1 MKRFRTLGIAG
12 LVSALVMIPLF
23 ALAEAP
29 SELPVAGNDVTAE
42 APSEAPGDA
51 VDGRRKRQGKRR
63 GKRRGKR
70 PKFDFPM
77 AGAKFKAHVNKRIT
91 RIKARIERRLE
102 KKNVPKAKRAEILSK
117 FSKHA
122 LAMRAAA
129 QTAAADGQVTKEEA
143 KRVRKLAR
151 TMRKKMK
158 RRGGKRGRRGKS
170 RKN

>member
-1 MKRFRTLGIAG
+1 MKRSRTLGIAG

-23 ALAEAP
+23 AMAEASPDEPVAANDVAAEAP
-29 SELPVAGNDVTAE
+29 T
-42 APSEAPGDA
+42 EAPGDA
-51 VDGRRKRQGKRR
+51 IEGRRKRR

-70 PKFDFPM
+70 PKLDFPM
-77 AGAKFKAHVNKRIT
+77 GGAKFKAHVNKRLT
-91 RIKARIERRLE
+91 RVKARIQQRLE

-122 LAMRAAA
+122 LALRAAA

-151 TMRKKMK
+151 TMRKKMR
-158 RRGGKRGRRGKS
+158 RRGGKRKRRTKS